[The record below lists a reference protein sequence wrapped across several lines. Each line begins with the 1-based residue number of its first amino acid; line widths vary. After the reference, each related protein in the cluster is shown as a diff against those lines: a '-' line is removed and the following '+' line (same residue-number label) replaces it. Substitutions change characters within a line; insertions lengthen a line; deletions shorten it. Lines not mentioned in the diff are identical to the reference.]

1 MPIDLPFES
10 PGDPTSFV
18 RTRLGDDLTTAR
30 ILVVDDN
37 RAARSLIALHLRS
50 NGFKYISIVADGFEA
65 LKAMDAARPE
75 LVITDLLM
83 PNMDGFELCRKLRA
97 DPKTS
102 EIPVLAQSASTDPD
116 LRAQAFACGASDLLA
131 KPFDPRELLYRVC
144 ILLERGRLIERLS
157 EFQRR
162 MAYELR
168 QAAAIQEALLPSNA
182 VLEHLKAVCPMDVA
196 GHYEASDELGGDIWG
211 IELVGDQRV
220 MIFNADFAGHGL
232 TAALN
237 TMRLHSFVNGGP
249 GKSRSPAA
257 LLTRLNQF
265 LCGVLPPDQY
275 ATMFCAMVDFR
286 ACTIEYATAAA
297 PPTLLRSAADRPFE
311 IIQQPGFPL
320 GITRAATY
328 ENFTAP
334 FAPGATLL
342 LFSDA
347 LIETPPPP
355 RAAFT
360 KDSLCDFVESIAPAI
375 DPHAPPGFIDAFT
388 PLSGPHELRDCVLR
402 EFFSRI
408 SEKPADDLTFVA
420 THHLIAKEP
429 R

>member
-1 MPIDLPFES
+1 MTIDIPFES
-10 PGDPTSFV
+10 LRETSFV
-18 RTRLGDDLTTAR
+18 QTRLGEDLTTAR

-37 RAARSLIALHLRS
+37 RAARGLIALHLRS
-50 NGFKYISIVADGFEA
+50 DGFKNISIVADGFEA
-65 LKAMDAARPE
+65 LKAVDAAQPE

-83 PNMDGFELCRKLRA
+83 PNMDGFELCRRLRA
-97 DPKTS
+97 DLKTS

-116 LRAQAFACGASDLLA
+116 VRAQAFACGATDLLA
-131 KPFDPRELLYRVC
+131 KPFDPRELLYRVR

-162 MAYELR
+162 MADELR
-168 QAAAIQEALLPSNA
+168 QAAAIQEALLPSDA
-182 VLEHLKAVCPMDVA
+182 VLERLKAVCPMDVA

-211 IELVGDQRV
+211 IELVGEQRV

-249 GKSRSPAA
+249 EKSRSPAA
-257 LLTRLNQF
+257 LLTQLNQF
-265 LCGVLPPDQY
+265 LCDVLPLGQY
-275 ATMFCAMVDFR
+275 ATMFCAVMDFR
-286 ACTIEYATAAA
+286 ACSIEYATAAA
-297 PPTLLRSAADRPFE
+297 PPQLLRSAADRPFE
-311 IIQQPGFPL
+311 IVQQPGFPL
-320 GITRAATY
+320 GVTREATY

-347 LIETPPPP
+347 LIETPSHPDE
-355 RAAFT
+355 AFT
-360 KDSLCDFVESIAPAI
+360 EISLRDFVESIAPAS
-375 DPHAPPGFIDAFT
+375 DPHGAPGFIEAFR
-388 PLSGPHELRDCVLR
+388 PASAPHELRDCVLR

-408 SEKPADDLTFVA
+408 PQKPADDLTFVA
-420 THHLIAKEP
+420 AHHLLVEEP

>member
-1 MPIDLPFES
+1 MTIDLPFES
-10 PGDPTSFV
+10 LDEPTSV
-18 RTRLGDDLTTAR
+18 AQTRLGEDLTTAR

-37 RAARSLIALHLRS
+37 RAARGLIALHLRS
-50 NGFKYISIVADGFEA
+50 NGFKNISIVADGFEA
-65 LKAMDAARPE
+65 LKAVDAEQPE

-83 PNMDGFELCRKLRA
+83 PNMDGFELCRRLRA
-97 DPKTS
+97 DLKTS

-116 LRAQAFACGASDLLA
+116 VRAQAFACGATDLLA
-131 KPFDPRELLYRVC
+131 KPFDPRELLYRVR

-162 MAYELR
+162 MADELR

-182 VLEHLKAVCPMDVA
+182 VLERLKAVCPIDVA

-211 IELVGDQRV
+211 IELVGEQRV

-249 GKSRSPAA
+249 EKSRSPAA
-257 LLTRLNQF
+257 LLTQLNQF
-265 LCGVLPPDQY
+265 LCEVLPLGQY
-275 ATMFCAMVDFR
+275 ATMFCALLDFR
-286 ACTIEYATAAA
+286 ACSIEYATAAA
-297 PPTLLRSAADRPFE
+297 PPQLLRSAADRPFE
-311 IIQQPGFPL
+311 IVQQPGFPL
-320 GITRAATY
+320 GVTREATY

-334 FAPGATLL
+334 FAPGGTLL

-347 LIETPPPP
+347 LIETPSHPHE
-355 RAAFT
+355 AFNEN
-360 KDSLCDFVESIAPAI
+360 SLRDFVEAIAPAN
-375 DPHAPPGFIDAFT
+375 DPCAPPGLVEAFK
-388 PLSGPHELRDCVLR
+388 PASGPHELRDGVLR

-408 SEKPADDLTFVA
+408 SEKPADDLTLVA
-420 THHLIAKEP
+420 VHHLTGGE
-429 R
+429 RR

>member
-1 MPIDLPFES
+1 VPIDLPFETLS
-10 PGDPTSFV
+10 EPTSFV
-18 RTRLGDDLTTAR
+18 QTRLGEDLTTAR

-37 RAARSLIALHLRS
+37 RAARGLISLHLRS
-50 NGFKYISIVADGFEA
+50 NGFKNISIVADGFEA
-65 LKAMDAARPE
+65 LKAVDVAQPE

-83 PNMDGFELCRKLRA
+83 PNMNGFELCSKLRA

-102 EIPVLAQSASTDPD
+102 EIPVLAQTASIDPD
-116 LRAQAFACGASDLLA
+116 LRAQAFACGATDLLT
-131 KPFDPRELLYRVC
+131 KPFDPRELLYRVR

-162 MAYELR
+162 MADELR
-168 QAAAIQEALLPSNA
+168 QAAAIQEALLPSEA
-182 VLEHLKAVCPMDVA
+182 VLERLKAVCPMDVA

-249 GKSRSPAA
+249 EKSRSPAM
-257 LLTRLNQF
+257 LLTQLNQF
-265 LCGVLPPDQY
+265 LCDVLPLGQY
-275 ATMFCAMVDFR
+275 ATMFCAVMDFR
-286 ACTIEYATAAA
+286 ACSLEYATAAA
-297 PPTLLRSAADRPFE
+297 PPQLLRSAADRPFE
-311 IIQQPGFPL
+311 IVQEPGFPL
-320 GITRAATY
+320 GVTREATY

-334 FAPGATLL
+334 FAPGGTLL

-347 LIETPPPP
+347 LIETPSHPDE
-355 RAAFT
+355 AFT
-360 KDSLCDFVESIAPAI
+360 ENSLRDFVEAIAPA
-375 DPHAPPGFIDAFT
+375 
-388 PLSGPHELRDCVLR
+388 SGPHELRDGVLR

-408 SEKPADDLTFVA
+408 SKKPADDLTLVA
-420 THHLIAKEP
+420 VHHLIAEAP